1 MSAEG
6 VAGSL
11 ACLLVSARQI
21 VVKEQ
26 VSGAFVSMR
35 GHARSMRR
43 PRRSMEAGPLATGAR
58 CPPSTKPRLM
68 PDAGSMTRTERNTA
82 GPTPIISRTLPD
94 GTLVETLHDPEQGTT
109 SLAVA
114 TPDGQ
119 VTIQPFLDLP
129 TGERLVPYAPTNN
142 LIASGCVLLP
152 SDVGD
157 FGDKAELVE
166 AVRGFLHRYVD
177 LSPAFEE
184 IATHYVLLTWV
195 HDAFNELGYL
205 RFRGDYGTGK
215 TRALLAVGS
224 LCYKPF
230 FASGASTVSPIFHV
244 LDAFGGTLVLD
255 EADLRFSDATADL
268 TKILNNGNVKG
279 LPVLRTMINRH
290 RELNPTAFKVFGPKL
305 IAMRERFNDRALESR
320 FLTEETGGRPLRP
333 DIPIHLPET
342 LKAEARTLRNKLLA
356 WRFSARH
363 AVVPD
368 PSRLVAGLE
377 PRLNQTALA
386 LLSIID
392 DVAVRDRIAQALAGE
407 EARVLH
413 ERAATLEAAMLA
425 SLLDAFDVS
434 PAPHVTVSDAAQR
447 FNQRACADLGKPMSN
462 KWVGGFLRN
471 RLRLATVKSG
481 GVYVVP
487 RTERTKIQV
496 LAKRYGLTTDQQTA
510 G

>member
-1 MSAEG
+1 M
-6 VAGSL
+6 
-11 ACLLVSARQI
+11 
-21 VVKEQ
+21 
-26 VSGAFVSMR
+26 
-35 GHARSMRR
+35 
-43 PRRSMEAGPLATGAR
+43 
-58 CPPSTKPRLM
+58 PSTPK
-68 PDAGSMTRTERNTA
+68 GQS
-82 GPTPIISRTLPD
+82 GPTPIISRCLPD
-94 GTLVETLHDPEQGTT
+94 GTLIETLYDPEQGTT

-114 TPDGQ
+114 TLAGQ
-119 VTIQPFLDLP
+119 VVMQPFLDLP
-129 TGERLVPYAPTNN
+129 TGERLIPYAPTNN

-152 SDVGD
+152 SDVLE
-157 FGDKAELVE
+157 FGTKTELVDE
-166 AVRGFLHRYVD
+166 VRAFLHRYVD
-177 LSPAFEE
+177 LSPLFED
-184 IATHYVLLTWV
+184 IAAHYVLLTWV

-305 IAMRERFNDRALESR
+305 IAMRERFTDRALESR
-320 FLTEETGGRPLRP
+320 FLTEETGGRPLRA
-333 DIPIHLPET
+333 DIPIHTPED
-342 LKAEARTLRNKLLA
+342 LKTEALMLRNKLLA
-356 WRFSARH
+356 WRFAARH
-363 AVVPD
+363 TVGPD
-368 PSRLVAGLE
+368 PSRLVAGIE

-392 DVAVRDRIAQALAGE
+392 DVAPRDRIARALAGE
-407 EARVLH
+407 EARVLQ

-425 SLLDAFDVS
+425 SLLDAFGVS
-434 PAPHVTVSDAAQR
+434 QAPHVTVSDAAGR
-447 FNQRACADLGKPMSN
+447 FNQRACSDLGKPMSN

-471 RLRLATVKSG
+471 RLRLTTMKTG
-481 GVYVVP
+481 GVYVVQ
-487 RTERTKIQV
+487 RTE
-496 LAKRYGLTTDQQTA
+496 LAKIEALAHRYGLTTTETNLT
-510 G
+510 